1 MVRFSSFNALQDLA
15 RRFKPATTGGSKKLG
30 SSETFAVG
38 AGAGLITVCQSS
50 RVAFCHRNR

>member
-15 RRFKPATTGGSKKLG
+15 LRFKPATAGAAKKLA

-38 AGAGLITVCQSS
+38 AGAGLITVCKSS
-50 RVAFCHRNR
+50 EAFS

>member
-15 RRFKPATTGGSKKLG
+15 LRFKPATTGGPNKLG

-38 AGAGLITVCQSS
+38 AGAGLITVCQSICLPS
-50 RVAFCHRNR
+50 CHRNR

>member
-15 RRFKPATTGGSKKLG
+15 LRFKPATAGAAKKLG

-38 AGAGLITVCQSS
+38 AGAGLITVCQSTG
-50 RVAFCHRNR
+50 VPFCHRNR